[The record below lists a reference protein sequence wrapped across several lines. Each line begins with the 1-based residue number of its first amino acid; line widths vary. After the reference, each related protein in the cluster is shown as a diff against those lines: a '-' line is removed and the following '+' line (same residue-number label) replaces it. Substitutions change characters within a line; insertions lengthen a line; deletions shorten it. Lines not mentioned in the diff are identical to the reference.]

1 MHYGVILACLMQLW
15 PVSVAQ
21 AQWTQP
27 ERLDPPFKAVDGAP
41 GRYWRLTLPEFNTLA
56 DFMQEYAR
64 EMERA
69 SHAG

>member
-1 MHYGVILACLMQLW
+1 MPSFCKFFHMQ
-15 PVSVAQ
+15 PS
-21 AQWTQP
+21 
-27 ERLDPPFKAVDGAP
+27 E
-41 GRYWRLTLPEFNTLA
+41 YWRLTLPEFNTLA